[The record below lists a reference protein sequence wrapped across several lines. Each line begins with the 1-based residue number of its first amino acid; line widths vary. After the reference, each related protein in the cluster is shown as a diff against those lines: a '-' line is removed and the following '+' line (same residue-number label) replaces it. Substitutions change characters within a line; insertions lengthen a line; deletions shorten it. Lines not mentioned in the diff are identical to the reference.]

1 MGIREK
7 YQVPDWVVDN
17 YNSRVSEDAKL
28 PIGSSGSSS
37 HDEFN
42 SFGNYSEYKY
52 YSDRRDYYKRE
63 RKYSDIS
70 EDFMCKFAMF
80 LWLFLSFIFLSFIL

>member
-1 MGIREK
+1 MGDWK
-7 YQVPDWVVDN
+7 KHVVPDWVVDD

-28 PIGSSGSSS
+28 PIGSS
-37 HDEFN
+37 HDEFDN
-42 SFGNYSEYKY
+42 SSNATHNKY
-52 YSDRRDYYKRE
+52 YVNARNRHERA